1 MMYECIFCGNI
12 GRFKSTDTGLLRC
25 NACNEQSSRH
35 SRLLEDKPIFSKA
48 MGVNTMNGNTIKDI
62 ECIPVTLMYFDVP
75 LHDGRVYDSIASISA
90 IAEVV
95 RTHELPIICKDPSTV
110 AKTVELMPDYDFGV
124 VTDFSIVGNSL
135 KAMFRPSEK
144 LIQAVKNTMK
154 DDAKVTAG
162 FGPRASAIELDPS
175 TLAIKEFLGFTVT
188 IIEGL

>member
-1 MMYECIFCGNI
+1 MMYECILCGNI
-12 GRFKSTDTGLLRC
+12 GRFEITSSGIPRCSSCNTSSEEHIKLLD
-25 NACNEQSSRH
+25 
-35 SRLLEDKPIFSKA
+35 DKPIFSKA
-48 MGVNTMNGNTIKDI
+48 MGVNTMSGNTLKNV
-62 ECIPVTLMYFDVP
+62 ECIPVTLMYFDTP

-90 IAEVV
+90 IADVV